1 MTERLT
7 FVIPFEGFHQT
18 DLDEDLDNHILR
30 LCDDPLAKK
39 VDWKATHAQ
48 VAEQYA
54 KKWLEYRNLR
64 TGRFEEYLPPRTV
77 QPRHFLKVSVDLEEL
92 SLTYADIL
100 AKSGKPTTQVEW
112 DTLEPEIAWE
122 DAWAYLEQEVDGE
135 QNIPNLIRET
145 LKHAGHMDPIFKD

>member
-7 FVIPFEGFHQT
+7 FVIPFEGFYQT
-18 DLDEDLDNHILR
+18 ELNEDLENHILS
-30 LCDDPLAKK
+30 LYDDHMVEK

-54 KKWLEYRNLR
+54 NKWLEHRNLR

-92 SLTYADIL
+92 SLVYADIL
-100 AKSGKPTTQVEW
+100 ADSGKPTTQVEW
-112 DTLEPEIAWE
+112 ANLKPEFAWE
-122 DAWAYLEQEVDGE
+122 DAWEYLEQEVEGE
-135 QNIPNLIRET
+135 QTVPSLIREE
-145 LKHAGHMDPIFKD
+145 LKRAGHMDPIFKE